1 MAIIISTQYPGKTN
15 APSAA
20 YPQGSARNV
29 TISGDGTGT
38 PWEQQLVNDVLGFL
52 QALLLEG
59 GITPSG
65 SPDTALAS
73 DYLDGL
79 KVAIKPTGY
88 SITNP
93 PAGGP
98 LKTFDPLNYS
108 DQEIADVLATLLAEI
123 TTA

>member
-1 MAIIISTQYPGKTN
+1 MAIVISTQYPGKTN

-38 PWEQQLVNDVLGFL
+38 PWEQVLVNDILGFL
-52 QALLLEG
+52 QAVLLDA

-65 SPDTALAS
+65 SADTALAS

-79 KVAIKPTGY
+79 KAIFK
-88 SITNP
+88 
-93 PAGGP
+93 PAGYTITQAPAGD
-98 LKTFDPLNYS
+98 LKVFDADNYTNN
-108 DQEIADVLATLLAEI
+108 EMARVLATLIVEL
-123 TTA
+123 T